1 MERPALSCE
10 RAPGGCQS
18 ALYSISRLKSAHEP
32 QDGIDTEKDWPTDR
46 PTDRPTVS
54 SKNTLTLVSKG
65 LTISFLRL
73 GLRSVTLLVTQLNQ
87 EYKTYWNLKHAHF
100 PKKAFEILHTAQALM
115 VISCLSKSWRG
126 RLKFPV
132 HIIKYVTSL
141 AQTLLSRPVSWS
153 WC

>member
-1 MERPALSCE
+1 MEEPALSCK
-10 RAPGGCQS
+10 RAPSGCQS

-32 QDGIDTEKDWPTDR
+32 QEGIDTKMDW
-46 PTDRPTVS
+46 PTVS
-54 SKNTLTLVSKG
+54 SKNTLTLVYKG
-65 LTISFLRL
+65 PTLSFLRL
-73 GLRSVTLLVTQLNQ
+73 GRRSVTLLVTQLNQ
-87 EYKTYWNLKHAHF
+87 GYKIYWNLKHAHF

-115 VISCLSKSWRG
+115 VIPCLSKSWRE

-141 AQTLLSRPVSWS
+141 AQTLLSRPISWS